1 MQNKAMADPLTDA
14 DFLALSNFRHVLRRF
29 LQFSAEAAVSAGLT
43 PQQHQAL
50 LAIRADAGRELLIG
64 ALAERLMLRPHSA
77 TELVDRMA
85 KLDLV
90 HRAAGEADRRRVT
103 VRLTPKGEQLLSSL
117 SEAHRAELR
126 RLRPLLGDL
135 MSKL

>member
-1 MQNKAMADPLTDA
+1 MSDPLTDA
-14 DFLALSNFRHVLRRF
+14 DFATLSNFRYALRRF
-29 LQFSAEAAVSAGLT
+29 LAFSADAAAAAGLT

-50 LAIRADAGRELLIG
+50 LAIRGGGGHELLVG

-77 TELVDRMA
+77 TELVDRME

-90 HRAAGEADRRRVT
+90 SRAPGEEDRRQVA
-103 VRLTPKGEQLLSSL
+103 VRLTPKGQQLLNGL

-126 RLRPLLGDL
+126 RLRPLLGEL

>member
-1 MQNKAMADPLTDA
+1 MSDPLTDA
-14 DFLALSNFRHVLRRF
+14 DFAALFGFRYALRRF
-29 LQFSAEAAVSAGLT
+29 LAFSADAAKGAGLT

-50 LAIRADAGRELLIG
+50 LAIRAGEGRELLVG
-64 ALAERLMLRPHSA
+64 ALAERLLLRPHSA
-77 TELVDRMA
+77 TELVDRMV

-90 HRAAGEADRRRVT
+90 TRVMSQGDRRQVT
-103 VRLTPKGEQLLSSL
+103 VRLTRKGEQLLTGL

-126 RLRPLLGDL
+126 RLRPLLGEL